1 MELII
6 KPTEKCNF
14 KCTFCSSTHLTDD
27 KTKTLD
33 LDLIFQ
39 FLERFPETHSI
50 IVNGGDPL
58 MVPRDYYFHIIEHLE
73 KNNLPANL
81 SFTSNLWGFY
91 QNPNYWTE
99 LLKHPR
105 VGVTTSF
112 NYGETRRISVER
124 NYTEDIFWKVS
135 DLFLERIG
143 YRPGFISVI
152 NYDNYETA
160 IDNVHLAK
168 RMNVECKLNY
178 SVASGEQS
186 LPFLKGYIY
195 KTYLD
200 IIDQGLAPWE
210 YNAKQILAKEKALD
224 TTCPLSR
231 NCDQTIRCLQPNGDY
246 YSCGSFGDDKLYP
259 IDFQAE
265 VQMKKFITPLSTAP
279 ELRYMKESCLACPLF
294 SICNGC
300 RKTIHDVKKHD
311 LVEKHCSLMQ
321 ENMGRLVAH
330 LQ

>member
-14 KCTFCSSTHLTDD
+14 KCTFCSSTHLTED

-33 LDLIFQ
+33 LNLIFQ
-39 FLERFPETHSI
+39 FLDRFPETHSI

-58 MVPRDYYFHIIEHLE
+58 MVPRDYYFHIIEYLD
-73 KNNLPANL
+73 KKNLPANL

-91 QNPNYWTE
+91 NNPNYWTD

-112 NYGETRRISVER
+112 NYGETRRITETRV
-124 NYTEDIFWKVS
+124 YTEDIFWKVS

-143 YRPGFISVI
+143 YRPDFISVI

-160 IDNVHLAK
+160 IDNVYLAK
-168 RMNVECKLNY
+168 KMNVECKLNY
-178 SVASGEQS
+178 SVASGAQS
-186 LPFLKGYIY
+186 LPFLKGHIY

-200 IIDQGLAPWE
+200 IIEKGLAPWE
-210 YNAKQILAKEKALD
+210 FNSKQLLSKQKSLH
-224 TTCPLSR
+224 TVCPLSR
-231 NCDQTIRCLQPNGDY
+231 NCDKHIRALQPDGDY
-246 YSCGSFGDDKLYP
+246 YSCGAFGDDRLFP
-259 IDFQAE
+259 INFKKEMAQSDREAPLAAVAE
-265 VQMKKFITPLSTAP
+265 LQHMKND
-279 ELRYMKESCLACPLF
+279 CLACPLF

-300 RKTIHDVKKHD
+300 RKTIHDVKSHG
-311 LVEKHCSLMQ
+311 LVEEHCSLMQ
-321 ENMGRLVAH
+321 SNMERLLPLVS
-330 LQ
+330 